1 VASDGGAAA
10 SVPVARQHAD
20 RVQALFDVKAAGWPG
35 KYAPD
40 GRLAGRLTQLA
51 DAVLELTA
59 PGGELLDLG
68 CGSGELARRLAA
80 AGYRVTGCDIAPQML
95 QLAAAADRRRQ
106 VSWIPLESRWRTL
119 PFASGSL
126 DVVVAASVLEYV
138 ADPLAVLRECARVLR
153 PGGTVLCTVPDQTH
167 PVRWLERPLGWAA
180 RTPPA
185 RAAGSAWP
193 RLGRYVTYLQIS
205 RQRRAVRWW
214 HAAAGQAGLRP
225 GPLAARQPPRGPLRL
240 LVFSRPAGSGPAG
253 TRPADDPGPGHH
265 DTTGGFP

>member
-10 SVPVARQHAD
+10 SVPVAGQHAD
-20 RVQALFDVKAAGWPG
+20 QVQALFEVKAAGWPG

-51 DAVLELTA
+51 EAVLDLTA

-68 CGSGELARRLAA
+68 CGSGELARHLAT

-95 QLAAAADRRRQ
+95 ELATAADPRRQ
-106 VSWIPLESRWRTL
+106 VSWIRLESRWQAL

-126 DVVVAASVLEYV
+126 DAVVAASVFEYV

-193 RLGRYVTYLQIS
+193 RLGRYLTYLQIS

-214 HAAAGQAGLRP
+214 DATAGQAGLRP
-225 GPLAARQPPRGPLRL
+225 GPLAVRPTPRGPLRL
-240 LVFSRPAGSGPAG
+240 LAFSRPAGRGPAG
-253 TRPADDPGPGHH
+253 TRPADDRGAGHH
-265 DTTGGFP
+265 DTIGGSS